1 MSSARYPGH
10 RNFTLV
16 RECACCHTKTIVTY
30 FTSKICWQLYVKLL
44 IWLQFKYISRN
55 ETRTPKFFA
64 LLISSNIFHWQDLQH
79 LKKCYLFVTL
89 FREKRTGNLKFPHI
103 DISSTLNKPRNLIGG
118 FVLVML
124 DFSLT
129 RKEDA
134 TLSKR

>member
-1 MSSARYPGH
+1 MLSHENQSDIFYVKNLLTTLRQAFDLTLIQIHFMKRDKNSQISSIG
-10 RNFTLV
+10 
-16 RECACCHTKTIVTY
+16 
-30 FTSKICWQLYVKLL
+30 KIC
-44 IWLQFKYISRN
+44 
-55 ETRTPKFFA
+55 
-64 LLISSNIFHWQDLQH
+64 NI

-89 FREKRTGNLKFPHI
+89 FREKRTGNLKFPHV

-129 RKEDA
+129 RKKDA